1 MSFIISSFII
11 ITIIIIII
19 DDHNACRFLVLC
31 QYKMPGT
38 FTVKAGFNM
47 PTSQSSPSSP
57 SGSLQPVDISESE
70 GTSRESREFSEQHR
84 VPPRIITAQSLDSA
98 RLSKILAGT
107 SHSASQRNSR
117 TLANNLFGGRQL
129 GEEAG
134 AEDNNHKMWMI
145 VLTVSAGLVVIS
157 VMAVL
162 VVCRPASSQ
171 QDEELAEMSPAC
183 SQVNVNHGD
192 TEALQPKKKEKKV
205 YRPSESRA

>member
-1 MSFIISSFII
+1 
-11 ITIIIIII
+11 
-19 DDHNACRFLVLC
+19 
-31 QYKMPGT
+31 MPGT

-47 PTSQSSPSSP
+47 PTSQSSPSG
-57 SGSLQPVDISESE
+57 SGTLQPVDISE

-98 RLSKILAGT
+98 RLNKILAGS

-117 TLANNLFGGRQL
+117 TVANNLFGGRQL

-171 QDEELAEMSPAC
+171 QDEEVAEMSPAS
-183 SQVNVNHGD
+183 SQVNVSQVSHAD

>member
-1 MSFIISSFII
+1 
-11 ITIIIIII
+11 
-19 DDHNACRFLVLC
+19 
-31 QYKMPGT
+31 MPGT

-47 PTSQSSPSSP
+47 PTSQSSPP
-57 SGSLQPVDISESE
+57 GSGSLQPVDLEELS
-70 GTSRESREFSEQHR
+70 SRESRDFSEHHR
-84 VPPRIITAQSLDSA
+84 LPPRIITAQSLDSA
-98 RLSKILAGT
+98 RLSKILAGS

-117 TLANNLFGGRQL
+117 TLPGLANNLFGGRQL
-129 GEEAG
+129 GEEAET
-134 AEDNNHKMWMI
+134 EDNNHKMWMI

-171 QDEELAEMSPAC
+171 QDEELAEMSPAS
-183 SQVNVNHGD
+183 SQVNVNHAD

>member
-1 MSFIISSFII
+1 
-11 ITIIIIII
+11 
-19 DDHNACRFLVLC
+19 
-31 QYKMPGT
+31 MPGT

-47 PTSQSSPSSP
+47 PTSQSSPP
-57 SGSLQPVDISESE
+57 GSGSLQPVDVSEN
-70 GTSRESREFSEQHR
+70 SRESREFSEHQQHHHQR

-107 SHSASQRNSR
+107 SHSASERNSR

-129 GEEAG
+129 GDLAG

-162 VVCRPASSQ
+162 VVCRPASSHQ
-171 QDEELAEMSPAC
+171 EEELDEISPAS